1 MESIHQIFLST
12 GNISIQILISNFI
25 KKFNCFQLD
34 LKLNS
39 EAGGDTSTFIANG
52 EWDLVGKNYIQT
64 LTQPDKSFEN
74 NNFYDNIL

>member
-1 MESIHQIFLST
+1 MTTIF
-12 GNISIQILISNFI
+12 FI
-25 KKFNCFQLD
+25 PVKKFNCFQLD

-52 EWDLVGKNYIQT
+52 EWDLVGKNYFQT